1 MSSGFIKSQV
11 VGALY
16 QQLWISSPSSSSS
29 LLLTL
34 TSVFFAC
41 FMLLCLTKQRLTLV
55 NPPVSMRL
63 RPRRTCSG
71 VVCFGGFHIQRFST
85 LFLFLRGD
93 LNLT

>member
-1 MSSGFIKSQV
+1 MSSGFIESEVVV

-16 QQLWISSPSSSSS
+16 QQLWIYS
-29 LLLTL
+29 LLLTIS
-34 TSVFFAC
+34 SVFSAC
-41 FMLLCLTKQRLTLV
+41 CMLLCLSEQRLTLV
-55 NPPVSMRL
+55 NPAVSMRL

-93 LNLT
+93 LT

>member
-16 QQLWISSPSSSSS
+16 QQLWISSS

-34 TSVFFAC
+34 TSVLFAC